1 MSLLLHSA
9 QLGNFALH
17 TCGQRVCCS
26 PGHGRAN
33 QLGVHPPGALQA
45 FQAYAQHL
53 QPARLSDRPENYVS
67 VMLSFDKKGGE

>member
-1 MSLLLHSA
+1 MLCTLVV
-9 QLGNFALH
+9 
-17 TCGQRVCCS
+17 REYVVS

-53 QPARLSDRPENYVS
+53 QPACLSDRPENYVS

>member
-9 QLGNFALH
+9 QLGNFY
-17 TCGQRVCCS
+17 CGQIVCCS

-53 QPARLSDRPENYVS
+53 QPACLSDRPENHVS
-67 VMLSFDKKGGE
+67 VMLSLDVKGGE

>member
-9 QLGNFALH
+9 QLGNCALH
-17 TCGQRVCCS
+17 TCCS

-33 QLGVHPPGALQA
+33 QLGVDPPGALQA

-53 QPARLSDRPENYVS
+53 QPARLSDRPENHVS
-67 VMLSFDKKGGE
+67 VMLSLDVKGGE